1 MCGLTLANKLF
12 YITAFKLLNRV
23 KLKPN
28 FSRSYVGLWQNQISL
43 NAWRFVEEFEKK
55 CRNLVEFPN
64 MGRSYAEIKPSL
76 WGIPIEG
83 YIILYRVIENG
94 VEIVRVVSGYRDL
107 PSLFFESDDG

>member
-1 MCGLTLANKLF
+1 MSNYIISPLA
-12 YITAFKLLNRV
+12 
-23 KLKPN
+23 
-28 FSRSYVGLWQNQISL
+28 SRDLDKIFDYFVSRNIEAGE
-43 NAWRFVEEFEKK
+43 RFVEEFEKK

-76 WGIPIEG
+76 RGIPIEG